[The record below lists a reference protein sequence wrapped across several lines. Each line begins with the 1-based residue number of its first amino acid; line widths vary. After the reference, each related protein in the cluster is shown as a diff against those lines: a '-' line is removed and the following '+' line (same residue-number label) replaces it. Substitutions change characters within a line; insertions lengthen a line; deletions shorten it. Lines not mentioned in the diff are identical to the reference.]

1 MPEKPLVTVIIPVY
15 NVERFLRRCLDSVLR
30 QSFQN
35 WHAVC
40 VNDGSPDNSLEIL
53 QEYAM
58 RDPRFEI
65 INKKNGGL
73 SDARNT
79 GMKYARG
86 EYILF
91 LDSDD
96 FIHDQTLELMIGAIK
111 SKRADMAMFNFDV
124 PFYKDLKRLLNKNKD
139 IYGLVPTSRRKI
151 YKLNKFRKY
160 VTKNIL
166 THCTERNR
174 SLWLR
179 RPARVRK
186 HCYPVLALYKKD
198 LIKDIPFI
206 KGIIIED
213 FPWWVAVL
221 HKKPK
226 TVITKLPLYFY
237 IPNATSILNSS
248 KSLFMAKS
256 IATGLRAS
264 YDLYSQNTSKMD
276 FLHFNYHFLWPF
288 TVIMMR
294 KIRDLD
300 NDADVATA
308 KEFVSDLYNHGV
320 FNRPR
325 GMRARRYK
333 RKILDFIK

>member
-15 NVERFLRRCLDSVLR
+15 NVERYLRRCLDSLLR
-30 QSFQN
+30 QTFQN
-35 WHAVC
+35 WHAIC
-40 VNDGSPDNSLEIL
+40 VNDGSTDNSLEIL

-58 RDPRFEI
+58 RDMRFEI
-65 INKKNGGL
+65 INKKNGG
-73 SDARNT
+73 SSEARNT

-91 LDSDD
+91 VDSDD
-96 FIHDQTLELMIGAIK
+96 FIHDQTLELMVGTIK
-111 SKRADMAMFNFDV
+111 QKRADMALFNFDV
-124 PFYKDLKRLLNKNKD
+124 PFYKDLKSRLKKNKD
-139 IYGLVPTSRRKI
+139 ISDLVPTSRRRI
-151 YKLNKFRKY
+151 YKVNKFYKF

-166 THCTERNR
+166 MHCTERNR
-174 SLWLR
+174 SFWLR

-213 FPWWVAVL
+213 FPWWVSVL

-237 IPNATSILNSS
+237 IPNIASQLNSS

-256 IATGLRAS
+256 IATGLR
-264 YDLYSQNTSKMD
+264 
-276 FLHFNYHFLWPF
+276 
-288 TVIMMR
+288 
-294 KIRDLD
+294 
-300 NDADVATA
+300 
-308 KEFVSDLYNHGV
+308 VS
-320 FNRPR
+320 
-325 GMRARRYK
+325 
-333 RKILDFIK
+333 

>member
-15 NVERFLRRCLDSVLR
+15 NVERYLRRCLDSVLR
-30 QSFQN
+30 QTFQN
-35 WHAVC
+35 WHAIC

-53 QEYAM
+53 QEYAL

-79 GMKYARG
+79 GMKHARG

-96 FIHDQTLELMIGAIK
+96 FIHDQTLELMVGAIK
-111 SKRADMAMFNFDV
+111 SKRADMVMFNFDV

-139 IYGLVPTSRRKI
+139 IYGLVPTSSRKV
-151 YKLNKFRKY
+151 YKVNKFSKY

-166 THCTERNR
+166 MHCTERNHTF
-174 SLWLR
+174 WIR
-179 RPARVRK
+179 RPAPVRK

-256 IATGLRAS
+256 IATGLQAS
-264 YDLYSQNTSKMD
+264 YDLYSQNTSKME
-276 FLHFNYHFLWPF
+276 FAHFNYHFLWPF
-288 TVIMMR
+288 IITMMR

-300 NDADVATA
+300 NEADITVA

-320 FNRPR
+320 FNKPC
-325 GMRARRYK
+325 GLRARKYK
-333 RKILDFIK
+333 RRILEFIK

>member
-1 MPEKPLVTVIIPVY
+1 MSGKPIVTVIIPVY
-15 NVERFLRRCLDSVLR
+15 NVERYLRRCLDSVMR
-30 QSFQN
+30 QTFQN
-35 WHAVC
+35 WQAIC

-53 QEYAM
+53 QEYAA

-73 SDARNT
+73 SDARNV
-79 GMKYARG
+79 GMKYAKG
-86 EYILF
+86 DYILF

-96 FIHDQTLELMIGAIK
+96 FIHDQTLELMLATIK

-124 PFYKDLKRLLNKNKD
+124 PFYKHLKMLLDKNKD
-139 IYGLVPTSRRKI
+139 ISDLVPTSRRKV
-151 YKLNKFRKY
+151 YKVNKFSKF

-179 RPARVRK
+179 RPAHVRK
-186 HCYPVLALYKKD
+186 HCYPVLALYKRE

-213 FPWWVAVL
+213 FPWWVSVL

-237 IPNATSILNSS
+237 IPNASSILNSS

-276 FLHFNYHFLWPF
+276 FVHFNYHFLWPF

-294 KIRDLD
+294 KIRNLD
-300 NDADVATA
+300 NDADIAVA
-308 KEFVSDLYNHGV
+308 KEFVSELYNHGV
-320 FNRPR
+320 FDKPH
-325 GMRARRYK
+325 GLRARKYK
-333 RKILDFIK
+333 RRILDFIK